1 VVESDNSLLCF
12 NACQKLGINPTY
24 RKWNGKGSLVS
35 FVVSLNLHRRHMN
48 ESQRAMVAAKIASL
62 SKGANQHR
70 SNDLPSQETAAKMLN
85 VSVPSL
91 KRARKV
97 RESGDKKL
105 IAAVESGET
114 TVSAA
119 TQHVNAVSRYA
130 ELRNISREKVVI
142 KIALC

>member
-1 VVESDNSLLCF
+1 
-12 NACQKLGINPTY
+12 
-24 RKWNGKGSLVS
+24 
-35 FVVSLNLHRRHMN
+35 MN